1 MDMARGAHFIVG
13 LAIGDLAMDY
23 SAKGRLALIVVTAT
37 FAFAAIAKPASACS
51 VTQCPSNNSEQLGVA
66 ANALPTYPEPAAEPA
81 TEPVKLKKSGK
92 LGTSSVTRS
101 QARKTQ
107 LAQRARAGRVAAA
120 HRRDQA
126 EAKAKS
132 ARVLANANAQLVDA
146 DAAKATAPA
155 SPTEKPAA
163 AEAAPPSRPA
173 AEKQDAQPGA
183 VELVSAEEFN
193 ELDRAAW
200 DANQLPKLMQ
210 LKASDAHAELRDD
223 DSRWAQT
230 STIGKI
236 FVAFGAMLTLGSAIR
251 MFMA

>member
-1 MDMARGAHFIVG
+1 
-13 LAIGDLAMDY
+13 
-23 SAKGRLALIVVTAT
+23 
-37 FAFAAIAKPASACS
+37 
-51 VTQCPSNNSEQLGVA
+51 
-66 ANALPTYPEPAAEPA
+66 
-81 TEPVKLKKSGK
+81 
-92 LGTSSVTRS
+92 
-101 QARKTQ
+101 
-107 LAQRARAGRVAAA
+107 
-120 HRRDQA
+120 
-126 EAKAKS
+126 
-132 ARVLANANAQLVDA
+132 VLANANAQLVDA

-155 SPTEKPAA
+155 SSAEKPAA

-173 AEKQDAQPGA
+173 AEKQDAQPAA